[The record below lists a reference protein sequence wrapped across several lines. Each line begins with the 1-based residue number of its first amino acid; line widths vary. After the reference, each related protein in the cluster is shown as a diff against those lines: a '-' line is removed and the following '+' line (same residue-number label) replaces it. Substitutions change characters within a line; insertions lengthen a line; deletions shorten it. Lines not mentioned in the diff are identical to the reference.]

1 MKTYNN
7 NKTRY
12 RLCINETEVITTFPS
27 DIDAFNFASVFVS
40 KRSPFVNLSLER
52 SPFVHLSL
60 ENLKTGN
67 MIINVRKSD

>member
-40 KRSPFVNLSLER
+40 KRSPFV
-52 SPFVHLSL
+52 HLSL